1 MLVQQEILTKFEERL
16 LNGVDGRCANKV
28 NPRLLISGFALLV
41 ENQSLSLDVIKS
53 TYQNKHGIF
62 GY

>member
-28 NPRLLISGFALLV
+28 NPRLLISGLALLV
-41 ENQSLSLDVIKS
+41 ENQSLSLDVMKS
-53 TYQNKHGIF
+53 THQK
-62 GY
+62 